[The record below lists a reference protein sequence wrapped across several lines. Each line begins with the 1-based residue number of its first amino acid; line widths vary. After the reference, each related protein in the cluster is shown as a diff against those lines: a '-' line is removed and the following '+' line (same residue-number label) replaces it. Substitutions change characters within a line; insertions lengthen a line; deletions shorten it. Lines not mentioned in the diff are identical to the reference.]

1 MEIQLNFI
9 VKVYFII
16 HNLQRLLQEDLNG
29 CWSCEVYTNDVEL
42 FKCIPSQENEIWWG
56 IYRFYRMQN
65 GLLLGGIQCKGGSC
79 DSSYFIHIGAM
90 WGAIFLCE
98 KLPLDGSEL
107 VLAIHRSRGH

>member
-79 DSSYFIHIGAM
+79 DCILILFI
-90 WGAIFLCE
+90 
-98 KLPLDGSEL
+98 L
-107 VLAIHRSRGH
+107 VPCGVPYSCVRSCR

>member
-42 FKCIPSQENEIWWG
+42 FKCIPSQENEIWLGYTGFTGCKMASCWVV
-56 IYRFYRMQN
+56 YSVKEVVVTLFY
-65 GLLLGGIQCKGGSC
+65 
-79 DSSYFIHIGAM
+79 SYWCHVGCHI
-90 WGAIFLCE
+90 
-98 KLPLDGSEL
+98 L
-107 VLAIHRSRGH
+107 V